1 MKNGNTILAIIPAR
15 GGSKGL
21 PMKNILNLCGKP
33 LLGWPVQAAKNSRY
47 IDKVIVSTDDKT
59 IAEVADR
66 MGAEVP
72 FIRPKELAN
81 DTASSISVII
91 HALDFFKNRGIDYK
105 YVALL
110 EPTSPLTES
119 EDIDSAI
126 ENLCLKRD
134 LADSIVGISR
144 ATSAHPAY
152 AVVLESNGLINPFL
166 QEDFRNALRRQ
177 DITELYLFDGSFYI
191 SDVSVLLKEKSF
203 YHKRTM
209 GYITPKWKSFEVD
222 DIVDMICVE
231 AILNNI
237 DKIKKA
243 GSTS

>member
-33 LLGWPVQAAKNSRY
+33 LLGWPVQAAKNSKY

-59 IAEVADR
+59 IAEVGER

-91 HALDFFKNRGIDYK
+91 HALDYFKSSNMVYD

-119 EDIDSAI
+119 QDIDSAL
-126 ENLCLKRD
+126 ENLCLKRNI
-134 LADSIVGISR
+134 ADSIVGISR
-144 ATSAHPAY
+144 VISAHPVY
-152 AVVLESNGLINPFL
+152 DVVLGSDGLIDPFM
-166 QEDFRNALRRQ
+166 QEDFSNALRRQ
-177 DITELYLFDGSFYI
+177 DISELYFFDGSLYI
-191 SDVSVLLKEKSF
+191 SDVGVLLKEKSF

-209 GYITPKWKSFEVD
+209 GYVTPKWKSFEVD
-222 DIVDMICVE
+222 DIVDMICIE
-231 AILNNI
+231 AILDNMHE
-237 DKIKKA
+237 IKKA
-243 GSTS
+243 EPTF